1 MKDNK
6 VFEFLYNNKP
16 NPFTKKTKLLIFK
29 SKEQDEGIIGN
40 IIKDIYNNV
49 SIIKIEEY
57 NVCFI
62 SGKYDVDIHNLF
74 VTISDDLGYEIL
86 VHDGIYLNQN
96 STKND
101 IFDYVNIYIKSYK
114 TISMDIADLVI
125 AAKKED
131 YFKLLEI
138 ISRSNFTYIY
148 KDTQTIDIIEAL
160 FKNNLNVLQTSKVLY
175 LHRNSILNKIE
186 TIYKETGLNIQKFT
200 NAFLI
205 KQIISKKK
213 LVQKN

>member
-1 MKDNK
+1 
-6 VFEFLYNNKP
+6 
-16 NPFTKKTKLLIFK
+16 
-29 SKEQDEGIIGN
+29 
-40 IIKDIYNNV
+40 
-49 SIIKIEEY
+49 
-57 NVCFI
+57 
-62 SGKYDVDIHNLF
+62 
-74 VTISDDLGYEIL
+74 
-86 VHDGIYLNQN
+86 
-96 STKND
+96 
-101 IFDYVNIYIKSYK
+101 
-114 TISMDIADLVI
+114 MDIADLVI

-160 FKNNLNVLQTSKVLY
+160 LKNNLNVLQTSKVLY

-205 KQIISKKK
+205 KQIISKK
-213 LVQKN
+213 N

>member
-40 IIKDIYNNV
+40 IIRDIYNNV
-49 SIIKIEEY
+49 SIVKIEEY

-160 FKNNLNVLQTSKVLY
+160 LKNNLNVLQTSKVLY

-205 KQIISKKK
+205 KQIISKK
-213 LVQKN
+213 N